1 MALGCTL
8 GRLSF
13 YYVAFVLGLGLHD
26 VYRRVWVATLP
37 ATPRRLLALALLV
50 LAVVAAGHPQIYHRA
65 DSAAY
70 AWMRLP
76 GVSPD
81 RTVQF
86 YHTIGAV
93 ALLAAVLLSGRLR
106 RLADV
111 GLLRRVGKRAFAL
124 YLTHFLWLGSGASG
138 LFLALRTGGF
148 SYHAS
153 FGLMALTSV
162 PVLITAVTR

>member
-1 MALGCTL
+1 MPVEWLGSVLVLGLLVVAGGWRGRLWLYAALALGCTL
-8 GRLSF
+8 GRLNF

-26 VYRRVWVATLP
+26 VYRRVWVAALP
-37 ATPRRLLALALLV
+37 TTPRRLLALLV

-65 DSAAY
+65 DFAAY

-86 YHTIGAV
+86 YHTIGAE

-111 GLLRRVGKRAFAL
+111 GLL
-124 YLTHFLWLGSGASG
+124 
-138 LFLALRTGGF
+138 
-148 SYHAS
+148 
-153 FGLMALTSV
+153 
-162 PVLITAVTR
+162 